1 VLDRWG
7 DDPEIICRDGRPH
20 TPEAGYSALSR
31 PRGVTVFGMGP
42 RLLECRSIG
51 LGCRSASGR
60 ALLAI
65 LALFVSSAF
74 LNASVLP
81 GSAPKDWPAN
91 PKRHVITLK
100 RTPDDE
106 SALKKIAL
114 AETAPPGT
122 NSWSSGAQLGIP
134 LPYSLTRKALEHY
147 EGLIRGYQKRS
158 WKTYVEPRS
167 LMDYSAELSH
177 QARFERDGRSFRD
190 VDVVEMKLM
199 FRADFTEE
207 GTQGVHFIKT
217 RTVVLDR
224 KGVVLA
230 VFGDGPTEAPVL
242 AI

>member
-1 VLDRWG
+1 
-7 DDPEIICRDGRPH
+7 
-20 TPEAGYSALSR
+20 
-31 PRGVTVFGMGP
+31 M
-42 RLLECRSIG
+42 
-51 LGCRSASGR
+51 GR

-65 LALFVSSAF
+65 LAFVVSAPRLDADVF
-74 LNASVLP
+74 P
-81 GSAPKDWPAN
+81 GAVPKDWPAN
-91 PKRHVITLK
+91 PKRHVIALK

-114 AETAPPGT
+114 AETAPSGT

-147 EGLIRGYQKRS
+147 EALIRGYQKRS

-167 LMDYSAELSH
+167 QMDYTAELSH
-177 QARFERDGRSFRD
+177 QATFERDGRSFRD

-199 FRADFTEE
+199 FDAAFTQE
-207 GTQGVHFIKT
+207 GTQGVEFIKT

-230 VFGDGPTEAPVL
+230 VFGDGPTEAMVL

>member
-1 VLDRWG
+1 M
-7 DDPEIICRDGRPH
+7 
-20 TPEAGYSALSR
+20 AL
-31 PRGVTVFGMGP
+31 
-42 RLLECRSIG
+42 RLLERCPLS
-51 LGCRSASGR
+51 LGCRLAMGR

-65 LALFVSSAF
+65 LAFFVSATF
-74 LNASVLP
+74 LDASVVP
-81 GSAPKDWPAN
+81 GSVPKDWPAN

-114 AETAPPGT
+114 AETAPSGT
-122 NSWSSGAQLGIP
+122 NSWSRGAQLGIP

-147 EGLIRGYQKRS
+147 EGLVRGYQKRS

-167 LMDYSAELSH
+167 QMEYTAELSH
-177 QARFERDGRSFRD
+177 QATFERDGRSFRD
-190 VDVVEMKLM
+190 VDVVEMKLL
-199 FRADFTEE
+199 FQAEFTQE
-207 GTQGVHFIKT
+207 GTQGVHFMKT